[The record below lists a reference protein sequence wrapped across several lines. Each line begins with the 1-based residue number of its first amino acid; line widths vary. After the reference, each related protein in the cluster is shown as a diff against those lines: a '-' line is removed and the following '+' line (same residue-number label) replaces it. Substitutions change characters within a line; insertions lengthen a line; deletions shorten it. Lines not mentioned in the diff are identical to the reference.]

1 MKKNVAIGVG
11 IAAAVVVIGGGTAFA
26 LNGMGGGGSANSK
39 FLQYNQQ
46 VLKEKTDFL
55 SQFIGSAA
63 TAKTVDKTITITAD
77 VTGNSSAATSF
88 NSALKDSSITM
99 KMKGDE
105 KNAVMG
111 MNLHLMGSDLLDMT
125 TTVDAS
131 QNLIGFYIPAADEKY
146 YTFDLNKLYKN
157 LYNEDTNFSLQGNR
171 TLSEKELEDL
181 MKPYMDIFA
190 NAVKGSKIVVE
201 KNKEVSQDYLADKFT
216 GDTYSFKPTQQE
228 IEKTLNTLAD
238 TLEKDTKLVDFLKK
252 YNYNASSLQQLNQQL
267 GVTDDDGKDP
277 AKTLQ
282 ALAKKIRDNAASTSK
297 TMADNGFHWTVAVEK
312 NQVKQIRI
320 GTEKVSDFVYEIK
333 QADNTTTSAYYVST
347 DKDQGISNSV
357 KKDGNKV
364 TGDLTA
370 NVEHQSIKFSY
381 DVDTSKKD
389 ALLAYGSYSIQEENV
404 AKTSANLTIGP
415 GANGGTEYAL
425 NLNDISSTTG
435 SSGIDGINLHFNV
448 TDGADV
454 SAPSIAPTDI
464 SDYSQ
469 EDLQKLFSGMAEKLY
484 PSFFKAF
491 SQLSS
496 L

>member
-171 TLSEKELEDL
+171 TLSEKEFEDL

-252 YNYNASSLQQLNQQL
+252 YNYDASSLQQLNQQL
-267 GVTDDDGKDP
+267 GVTDDDGSFYLK
-277 AKTLQ
+277 
-282 ALAKKIRDNAASTSK
+282 
-297 TMADNGFHWTVAVEK
+297 DNGRQWFPLDCIRREK
-312 NQVKQIRI
+312 SSK
-320 GTEKVSDFVYEIK
+320 
-333 QADNTTTSAYYVST
+333 ADSHRYRE
-347 DKDQGISNSV
+347 G
-357 KKDGNKV
+357 
-364 TGDLTA
+364 
-370 NVEHQSIKFSY
+370 F
-381 DVDTSKKD
+381 
-389 ALLAYGSYSIQEENV
+389 
-404 AKTSANLTIGP
+404 
-415 GANGGTEYAL
+415 
-425 NLNDISSTTG
+425 
-435 SSGIDGINLHFNV
+435 
-448 TDGADV
+448 
-454 SAPSIAPTDI
+454 
-464 SDYSQ
+464 
-469 EDLQKLFSGMAEKLY
+469 
-484 PSFFKAF
+484 
-491 SQLSS
+491 
-496 L
+496 